1 MLNYTSQYQTQFEE
15 FSDFSK
21 INLNPSNRWIKMA
34 HVLPWDNMVAIYAK
48 KLSPNGAGGINPRHI
63 IGAFIIKH
71 KLNLSDEETL
81 LSISENPYMQY
92 FIGLDVFSPDPPFAP
107 TLFVELRKK
116 LGSDSFDKF
125 SEVLMKICLSDKIS
139 ENSMGKEIKNKG
151 KLKLDATVA
160 DQYITY
166 PNDLGLLNH
175 AREITERIIDKLFKV
190 MKPAN
195 LITVK
200 PRTYRKVARGKY
212 LIESKKKNK
221 SLKTIR
227 PCIRYHLNCL
237 DRNIKSI
244 FSMLDTIES
253 TTIIEN
259 GISYKE
265 MRQLWIIQ
273 VVNEQQR
280 GMYNAKTNRCD
291 DRIVSIDQPHVRP
304 IKRGKQG
311 RKVEFGSK
319 LGIAVMDG
327 FTKVGTLSWNA
338 YNEASDL
345 IPHVQAYK
353 ELYGYY
359 PDLVQVDKIYGTHE
373 NRNWCK
379 TRKIRMTVTD
389 IGPSKKLSPYQKHKK
404 RKEYSERNAV
414 EGKIGQLKQ
423 GYALNKIKAKRKTT
437 SECWIGAVVFIANLV
452 RFAEFHGL
460 SFEETLLKNNQY
472 NIISTGIL
480 TILSHVIF
488 ISDSSP
494 MIFLPFGEINK

>member
-15 FSDFSK
+15 FSDFNK

-34 HVLPWDNMVAIYAK
+34 HVLPWDNMVSIYAK
-48 KLSPNGAGGINPRHI
+48 NLSVNGAGGINPRYI

-81 LSISENPYMQY
+81 LSIGENPYMQY
-92 FIGLDVFSPDPPFAP
+92 FIGLDVFSPDPPFSP

-125 SEVLMKICLSDKIS
+125 SEVLMKICLSDKIK
-139 ENSMGKEIKNKG
+139 ENKEDKNIRNKG

-175 AREITERIIDKLFKV
+175 AREITERIIDKLYKG
-190 MKPAN
+190 MKPAG
-195 LITVK
+195 LLKVI
-200 PRTYRKVARGKY
+200 PRTYRKVARQKY

-244 FSMLDTIES
+244 FSMLDIIES
-253 TTIIEN
+253 SSLDEIR
-259 GISYKE
+259 ISHKE

-273 VVNEQQR
+273 EVNSQQR
-280 GMYNAKTNRCD
+280 GMYDSKSNRCD
-291 DRIVSIDQPHVRP
+291 NRIVSIDQPHVRP

-319 LGIAVMDG
+319 IGIALMDG
-327 FTKVGTLSWNA
+327 FTKVGTLSWDA

-359 PDLVQVDKIYGTHE
+359 PELVQVDKIYGTQA
-373 NRNWCK
+373 NRKWCK
-379 TRKIRMTVTD
+379 ERDIRMTVSK
-389 IGPSKKLSPYQKHKK
+389 IGPIKKLTPYQKRKR

-423 GYALNKIKAKRKTT
+423 GYALNKIKAKLKTT
-437 SECWIGAVVFIANLV
+437 SECWIGAVVFVANLV

-460 SFEETLLKNNQY
+460 SF
-472 NIISTGIL
+472 
-480 TILSHVIF
+480 
-488 ISDSSP
+488 
-494 MIFLPFGEINK
+494 